1 MAVVSLPV
9 RLAALALT
17 AATLAA
23 PALAADTLEKIRQT
37 RSITIGN
44 RESARPFS
52 FLDADK
58 RPVGYSVELCQRVVE
73 SIKRELKMPDLKVNY
88 LTVAGAER
96 IPKLVAGAI
105 DLECG
110 STTNTRARQEQ
121 VDFSYTFFVAGMKI
135 LSSDAALTSPQAL
148 AGKKVALSKGTTS
161 EKLFSQLRE
170 AEVGTM
176 QLVSFPSNGDALKA
190 LQAGQVAAFPQD
202 DVLLQGMLST
212 IPDAQRYRLGES
224 YLSVEPYGIMVR
236 KGDAAL
242 LSLVDR
248 TLSQLYASGEINAI
262 YARWFDSPTL
272 KVPMSSLLRDSIMRP
287 SKQAAFALILG
298 HTL

>member
-1 MAVVSLPV
+1 MAVVSLTV
-9 RLAALALT
+9 RIAALVF
-17 AATLAA
+17 AASSLVG
-23 PALAADTLEKIRQT
+23 PAVAADTLEKIRQT

-52 FLDADK
+52 YLDGDK
-58 RPVGYSVELCQRVVE
+58 RPVGYSVELCQRVVD
-73 SIKRELKMPDLKVNY
+73 SIKRELKLPDLKVNY

-96 IPKLVAGAI
+96 IPKLVDGAI

-161 EKLFSQLRE
+161 EKLFAQLRD

-190 LQAGQVAAFPQD
+190 LQSGQVSAFPQD

-224 YLSVEPYGIMVR
+224 YLTVEPYGIMVR
-236 KGDAAL
+236 KGDKAL

-248 TLSQLYASGEINAI
+248 TLAQLYASGEINSI
-262 YARWFDSPTL
+262 YARWFDSATL